1 MDLVL
6 NLLFGDSKYSNRLV
20 KDVHKVLLSYE
31 PLEQVNLS
39 VEQVDLLQVH
49 FFMENMNMTLFL
61 QFCKFL

>member
-1 MDLVL
+1 MNLVL
-6 NLLFGDSKYSNRLV
+6 NLLFRDSKYSNRLV

-49 FFMENMNMTLFL
+49 FFMENMYQHDFVLTIL
-61 QFCKFL
+61 

>member
-49 FFMENMNMTLFL
+49 FFYGKYEHDFILTIL
-61 QFCKFL
+61 

>member
-1 MDLVL
+1 ML
-6 NLLFGDSKYSNRLV
+6 NLLFRDSKYSNRLV

-49 FFMENMNMTLFL
+49 FLW
-61 QFCKFL
+61 KI

>member
-1 MDLVL
+1 MNLML
-6 NLLFGDSKYSNRLV
+6 NLLFRDSKYSNRLV

-49 FFMENMNMTLFL
+49 FFMENINRA
-61 QFCKFL
+61 